1 MFVHQIRV
9 MVSKIKLKV
18 LKAKVKSS
26 CDRFNFDRGSS
37 VTAVEALKQAGA
49 EVLGVVAIFTY
60 GLKKQMI
67 HLAIFN
73 YLLHFK

>member
-1 MFVHQIRV
+1 

-26 CDRFNFDRGSS
+26 CDRRFNFDRGSS